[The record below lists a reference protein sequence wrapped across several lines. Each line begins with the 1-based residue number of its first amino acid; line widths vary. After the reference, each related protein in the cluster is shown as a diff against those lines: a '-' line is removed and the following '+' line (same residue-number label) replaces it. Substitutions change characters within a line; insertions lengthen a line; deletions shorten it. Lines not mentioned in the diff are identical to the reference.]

1 MYSILGLFILSPLLS
16 FILFFKNILKKNSKF
31 ILISFF
37 TFYGATMI
45 FPIGTDGSR
54 HLLAVQTHYLG
65 LSFPDFLNESWLL
78 LQFKPPPGTNSDVYL
93 HILYFVASLYGI
105 PKVLYVLAATIY
117 GYFYVNSMKLI
128 YGIIAKN
135 TSKILWLLFFCF
147 VLWKSFE
154 GINSIRNWTAAWVA
168 FYGTLSY
175 LLKKEKKFIYLIFLA
190 YFIHFSYVILTVPI
204 LIAFLLPKLRLY
216 YFVFYIASLFISIPL
231 STLESNLSLVAS
243 SELAQSKFQAYNQDS
258 QEIEMKNQKF
268 LENSSIH
275 KAYATDGFV
284 ILFQIIFVFFLA
296 FIVGFKRPII
306 PDSFLILSNIALI
319 FFGFSNLFMYIPSLS
334 KRLELNGMFY
344 LLIFIILSYNLIN
357 VNKLKSLKKLN
368 FLISAGIPFILL
380 FMFMQLS
387 YIAEYT
393 NIFVIVSPLLLL
405 FFYDETI
412 NVKSVGKEIFDIFI

>member
-1 MYSILGLFILSPLLS
+1 MYHILGLFMLSPLLS

-45 FPIGTDGSR
+45 FPVGTDGSR
-54 HLLAVQTHYLG
+54 HLLAVEIHYLG
-65 LSFPDFLNESWLL
+65 LSFPEFLNESWLL
-78 LQFKPPPGTNSDVYL
+78 LQFKPPPGTNSDLYL
-93 HILYFVASLYGI
+93 HILSFIASLFGI

-117 GYFYVNSMKLI
+117 GYFYVNSIKLI

-135 TSKILWLLFFCF
+135 TSKILWLLFFCL

-154 GINSIRNWTAAWVA
+154 GINSIRNWTAAWVV
-168 FYGTLSY
+168 FYGTMSY

-216 YFVFYIASLFISIPL
+216 YFAFYIASLFISIPL
-231 STLESNLSLVAS
+231 STLESNLSLIAS
-243 SELAQSKFQAYNQDS
+243 NELAQSKFEVYNQDS
-258 QEIEMKNQKF
+258 QEIAAKNQKF
-268 LENSSIH
+268 RENSSVH
-275 KAYATDGFV
+275 KAYAISGF
-284 ILFQIIFVFFLA
+284 IIFFQVIFVFLLV

-319 FFGFSNLFMYIPSLS
+319 FFGFSNLFMFVPSLS

-344 LLIFIILSYNLIN
+344 LLIFIVLSYNLIN
-357 VNKLKSLKKLN
+357 VNKVKSLKKLN
-368 FLISAGIPFILL
+368 FLIVVGIPFILL
-380 FMFMQLS
+380 FMFMQIS

-393 NIFVIVSPLLLL
+393 NIFVIVAPFLLL

-412 NVKSVGKEIFDIFI
+412 SIKNVGKELFNSFS